1 MQPSKAGA
9 GSKANNNN
17 SEQTFIISS
26 PYVFIMTNLQHLKIH
41 KYLNIIVASAA
52 ASIDAQITSQGN
64 KIRDL
69 KSQKSSKEAIDI
81 EVKSLL
87 SLKAEFKK
95 VVGKDWDPK
104 GKYGKH

>member
-1 MQPSKAGA
+1 M
-9 GSKANNNN
+9 N
-17 SEQTFIISS
+17 S
-26 PYVFIMTNLQHLKIH
+26 
-41 KYLNIIVASAA
+41 IVASSA

-69 KSQKSSKEAIDI
+69 KNQKAAKESIDK

-104 GKYGKH
+104 GKPGRAVI